1 MKKTQFDDKIYRYM
15 IYENLGGKYMNY
27 EEALEYISSTHRFG
41 MKLGLDRIKR
51 LLELLSNPQDNLK
64 FIHIAGTNGKGS
76 VASFIANILETGG
89 YKTGLYTS
97 PYLEDFTERI
107 RINMINIPKSD
118 VAKYIEIIKEKI
130 EILMSE
136 GFESPTEFEIETVL
150 AFLYYKE
157 EKVDYVVLEVGL
169 GGRFDATNIIS
180 ESLINVIVS
189 ISLDHTNILGD
200 TISQIAYE
208 KAGIIKENST
218 VVIYPQEEYA
228 ENIIEKVCKEKDAT
242 LIKCDLSSLEIKKSD
257 LKSQIFSYNID
268 FDDINYKNICNS
280 NLKEEVELK
289 GKNIESTQDNEL
301 KESNEAK
308 EIDKIE
314 FEKKDN
320 EKNLFEISMIGEH
333 QIKNACLALKVVQ
346 TLVSQGKVNL
356 YKKSILEGLKK
367 SKWAGRIEIISE
379 NPKFIIDGAHNLD
392 GARSLA
398 KVLKENFGNKKQTLI
413 IGMLADKD
421 FEGVVEILSPYFKKI
436 IITKPDS
443 DRALAPEILK
453 EKFQKYV
460 NITKSEKNIANINN
474 EEDSIG
480 VNEKNNVIVKEIQE
494 DSIDTNGEEIAK
506 IEVIENIEESVEYAL
521 NTAKKEEIIV
531 AAGSLY
537 LIGKIRTKVK
547 TRFMTN

>member
-1 MKKTQFDDKIYRYM
+1 
-15 IYENLGGKYMNY
+15 MNY